1 MITYSKLAARVW
13 NLVDYFEPVVVRDV
27 KRDEFEALEE
37 EIKQWYESVP
47 EDVKV
52 LDLDELP
59 LPSTPSSNLQR
70 LQIWTRLR
78 MNQVR

>member
-70 LQIWTRLR
+70 CRSGR
-78 MNQVR
+78 ASG